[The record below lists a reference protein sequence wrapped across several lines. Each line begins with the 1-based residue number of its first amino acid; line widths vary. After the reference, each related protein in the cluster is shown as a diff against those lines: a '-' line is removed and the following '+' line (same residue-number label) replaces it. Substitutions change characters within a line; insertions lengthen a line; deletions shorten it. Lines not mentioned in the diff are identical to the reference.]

1 VKSGKKFGLY
11 TAIMIVIANM
21 VGTGV
26 FTSLGFQVIGIKSG
40 SAILLLWFIGGLI
53 SFFGAYSYAILGS
66 FYKKNGGEYL
76 FLKSA
81 YSEQLGFLSGW
92 ISFLLGFA
100 APIALAC
107 FGFSSYFSGLLH
119 TDENSHIFGI
129 PLTDLYSVIILIC
142 ITLMHSYSHRVS
154 AWFQNVL
161 SSLKIL
167 ILVILILIGFSIDQ
181 KTEVNFHIDNHFIDN
196 IWNKAFVVCLFWVTY
211 SYSGWNAAAY
221 IGGEVR
227 NPKKNLPLALIV
239 GTGTVS
245 ILYIFLNYVFLKHI
259 PINEMA
265 GKLDIGIIYADKI
278 LGTVWGRVFG
288 GIIAFLLLSSI
299 SSMVL
304 AGPRVTNAVAKD
316 FPKLNWFSQ
325 ENEAGIPKRALW
337 IQALIAMIF
346 VLTSGFESLI
356 TMIGFVLNLFTMLTV
371 IGSIRVGLR
380 IKKVSG
386 LVNKFVFPSFPI
398 IFLVFQSWILCF
410 GLYSKTKESLIGL
423 GITLIGIP
431 IYKWVKKD

>member
-1 VKSGKKFGLY
+1 MV
-11 TAIMIVIANM
+11 VIANM
-21 VGTGV
+21 IGTGV

-40 SAILLLWFIGGLI
+40 SAILFLWLIGGII

-100 APIALAC
+100 APIAAAC
-107 FGFSSYFSGLLH
+107 FAFSSYFSGMLH
-119 TDENSHIFGI
+119 TDENASFFGI
-129 PLTDLYSVIILIC
+129 PMVDIYSVLILFG
-142 ITLMHSYSHRVS
+142 ITLMHSFSHKMS

-161 SSLKIL
+161 SSVKVFIL
-167 ILVILILIGFSIDQ
+167 LILITAGLLVDGNSNTSFAIGD
-181 KTEVNFHIDNHFIDN
+181 HFFN
-196 IWNKAFVVCLFWVTY
+196 NVWNNEFVVSLFFVSY

-221 IGGEVR
+221 IGGEVK
-227 NPKKNLPLALIV
+227 NPKRNLPLALII

-245 ILYIFLNYVFLKHI
+245 ILYILLNFVFLKHI
-259 PINEMA
+259 PISSLE
-265 GKLDIGIIYADKI
+265 GKLDIGIIFAEHL
-278 LGTVWGRVFG
+278 LGSFWGRVFG
-288 GIIAFLLLSSI
+288 GVIAFLLLSSI

-304 AGPRVTNAVAKD
+304 AGPRVTNAVSRD
-316 FPKLNWFSQ
+316 FSKLNWFSS
-325 ENEAGIPKRALW
+325 ENKHGIPLKALW
-337 IQALIAMIF
+337 IQALIAMVF

-386 LVNKFVFPSFPI
+386 LVNKVVFPAFPI
-398 IFLVFQSWILCF
+398 IFLIFQVWILSY
-410 GLYSKTKESLIGL
+410 GLYNKTYESCVGLI
-423 GITLIGIP
+423 ITLIGIP
-431 IYKWVKKD
+431 LYKWVKK